1 MAATIHFDNS
11 YGRLPEQFYTR
22 QPPTSVA
29 DPQLIRVNQP
39 LARALDIDPD
49 WLSSEEGCL
58 ILAGNRVP
66 YGADPL
72 ATVYAGHQFGS
83 YNPRLGDGRALL
95 LGEVIAGN
103 GTRYDLQL
111 KGAGPTPYSRGGDG
125 RAPLGPVLRE
135 FVVSEAMHALGI
147 PTTRAL
153 AVVAT
158 GEPVFRQEALPGAV
172 LTRIA
177 SSHIRVGT
185 IQFFAAQGNPE
196 PLRQLTGYVMDRHFP
211 STRAADNSIEALLRA
226 VVRHQAQL
234 VASWQLVG
242 FIHGVMNTDNMLLS
256 GETVD
261 YGPCAFMDAY
271 SPDAVFSSIDH
282 GGRYAYENQP
292 AIAQW
297 NLACLA
303 QALLPLLD
311 MDREHAV
318 ILAQAAID
326 EFQPV
331 FRDAYVQGMGAKLGL
346 VETHDSDSDLVS
358 DLLALLNH
366 EQDDFTLA
374 FRRLADLAAP
384 GPTEEQV
391 VEIFEFSSAY
401 GPWLE
406 RWRNRCATEPRPA
419 LERQQSMYAVNP
431 AFIPRNHLIEEVI
444 QDSVTENEFGPF
456 HSLVEVLACPWSY
469 RAEFAR
475 YAMPPRPHQRVAQ
488 TFCGT

>member
-1 MAATIHFDNS
+1 
-11 YGRLPEQFYTR
+11 
-22 QPPTSVA
+22 
-29 DPQLIRVNQP
+29 
-39 LARALDIDPD
+39 
-49 WLSSEEGCL
+49 
-58 ILAGNRVP
+58 
-66 YGADPL
+66 
-72 ATVYAGHQFGS
+72 
-83 YNPRLGDGRALL
+83 
-95 LGEVIAGN
+95 
-103 GTRYDLQL
+103 
-111 KGAGPTPYSRGGDG
+111 
-125 RAPLGPVLRE
+125 
-135 FVVSEAMHALGI
+135 MHALGI

-185 IQFFAAQGNPE
+185 FQFFAAQGDPN
-196 PLRQLTGYVMDRHFP
+196 PLRQLAGYVIDRHFP
-211 STRAADNSIEALLRA
+211 YSRETDNSIAALLRA
-226 VVRHQAQL
+226 VVRQQAKL

-292 AIAQW
+292 GIAQW

-303 QALLPLLD
+303 QSLLPLLD
-311 MDREHAV
+311 EDREQAM
-318 ILAQAAID
+318 ILAQSALD
-326 EFQPV
+326 EFQSV
-331 FRDAYVQGMGAKLGL
+331 FRDAYLQGMGSKLGL
-346 VETHDSDSDLVS
+346 VATRDGDSDLAS

-374 FRRLADLAAP
+374 FRRLSDLAAP
-384 GPTEEQV
+384 GPTEERV

-406 RWRNRCATEPRPA
+406 RWRNRCVTDPRPN
-419 LERQQSMYAVNP
+419 LERQQAMYAVNP
-431 AFIPRNHLIEEVI
+431 AFIPRNHLIEEAI
-444 QDSVTENEFGPF
+444 HASVTKNEFGLF
-456 HSLVEVLACPWSY
+456 HSLVDVLVSPFSY
-469 RAEFAR
+469 RSEFVR
-475 YAMPPRPHQRVAQ
+475 YAMPPRPDQRVFQ